1 MSTLAAVMSE
11 IEVVGPLRSSEMSGV
26 GLRSHDASLPLC
38 IIVAMWSLL
47 VVSDSDGA
55 VSCRFEDQ
63 GTALPSVRDVSPDMA
78 CRDLAMSLSG
88 FAFAWPSNGLLPLTC
103 VGSGLGVPERWR
115 RVCSTA
121 SQ

>member
-1 MSTLAAVMSE
+1 MSALAAVMSE
-11 IEVVGPLRSSEMSGV
+11 HVVGPLRSSEMSGA

-38 IIVAMWSLL
+38 VVAAMWSLS
-47 VVSDSDGA
+47 VVSDSEGA

-63 GTALPSVRDVSPDMA
+63 GTAPPSVRDACPDMA
-78 CRDLAMSLSG
+78 CRYLAMSPSG
-88 FAFAWPSNGLLPLTC
+88 LVFAWPSDGPLPSTC
-103 VGSGLGVPERWR
+103 VGGRSGVPERWW